1 VGPERITFPFFF
13 NKAFY
18 KKENR
23 ESYSV
28 FRKILGFYPRNLVL
42 YELAFRHKSA
52 SIRGRD
58 GVLLNNERLEFLGD
72 AVLNVLVTDLL
83 FTHFECEGEGFL
95 TNTRSKIVQRE
106 TLNNIALELGLDKWV
121 LKAEYASSPRQ
132 SIFGNSLEALIGA
145 VYLDRG
151 YRSCKRF
158 LKKKIIQRFIDIEHI
173 ANQEINFKSKIIEWC
188 QHQKV
193 ELNFEHI
200 ELPAEEESPLNFEAR
215 LFLNGIYVA
224 SGRGCTKKQ
233 AQQKAAQDAI
243 ATVESRQGL
252 YADIMTAGIRQKMQ
266 ENYF

>member
-1 VGPERITFPFFF
+1 M
-13 NKAFY
+13 
-18 KKENR
+18 
-23 ESYSV
+23 
-28 FRKILGFYPRNLVL
+28 VL

-106 TLNNIALELGLDKWV
+106 TLNNIALVLGLDKWV

-132 SIFGNSLEALIGA
+132 SIFGTSLEAIIGA

-193 ELNFEHI
+193 ELNFYGS
-200 ELPAEEESPLNFEAR
+200 ELIRQNAPQVFALAETVADEWVNDGRFEALPVGHPLAQALAAYGLR
-215 LFLNGIYVA
+215 KAKNVEKKLDEKGVFAIVKMGIDY
-224 SGRGCTKKQ
+224 
-233 AQQKAAQDAI
+233 AQSK
-243 ATVESRQGL
+243 
-252 YADIMTAGIRQKMQ
+252 IRRP
-266 ENYF
+266 

>member
-1 VGPERITFPFFF
+1 MEPGRITFPFFF
-13 NKAFY
+13 SKVFY
-18 KKENR
+18 KKKNR
-23 ESYSV
+23 EWYPV
-28 FRKILGFYPRNLVL
+28 LRKILGFYPRNLLL

-83 FTHFECEGEGFL
+83 FNHFESEGEGFL

-121 LKAEYASSPRQ
+121 LKAEYALSPRQ
-132 SIFGNSLEALIGA
+132 SIFGNTLEALIGA

-151 YRSCKRF
+151 YRGCKRF
-158 LKKKIIQRFIDIEHI
+158 LKKKIIQRFIDLEHV

-193 ELNFEHI
+193 KLSFEHI

-224 SGRGCTKKQ
+224 CGKGCTKKQ
-233 AQQKAAQDAI
+233 AQQKAARDAMTI
-243 ATVESRQGL
+243 VESRQAL
-252 YADIMTAGIRQKMQ
+252 YADIMAAGV
-266 ENYF
+266 